1 MDGIRIYLFIYLLLN
16 VCATVLKIIIV
27 HWLIWLSARHGK
39 HLHDCSVPKL
49 WWDIDLPTLA
59 PVILYSCI
67 DLSFAWTCRFIS
79 IAAVARSPSGTQL
92 NKHQFP
98 SQPHPQVPPR
108 ATPPRDTFS
117 LTGGAATQS
126 PDPMTVAQQS
136 GEDNGFVVHKGRGVP
151 TLTSMHQQQQ
161 QQDPLI
167 AARLRM
173 AKEKTNADSKAEER
187 GELLV
192 L

>member
-1 MDGIRIYLFIYLLLN
+1 
-16 VCATVLKIIIV
+16 
-27 HWLIWLSARHGK
+27 
-39 HLHDCSVPKL
+39 
-49 WWDIDLPTLA
+49 
-59 PVILYSCI
+59 
-67 DLSFAWTCRFIS
+67 
-79 IAAVARSPSGTQL
+79 
-92 NKHQFP
+92 
-98 SQPHPQVPPR
+98 
-108 ATPPRDTFS
+108 
-117 LTGGAATQS
+117 
-126 PDPMTVAQQS
+126 MTVAQQS